1 MSNYTRKRDEQ
12 MNNRQKQ
19 KQKQRQKQK
28 QKQKQNKTKQN
39 NVAMDLCELCKAGTN
54 EIPSTFLAAFKSP
67 TFYS

>member
-1 MSNYTRKRDEQ
+1 MSNYTRKRDKQ

-28 QKQKQNKTKQN
+28 QKQNKKQN

-54 EIPSTFLAAFKSP
+54 EVPSTFLAAFKSP